1 MKVCASFL
9 LFVFIFLSYIHVREA
24 IKGYDLPL
32 FPAGISTEK
41 DALYTSGFIDTTK
54 FIPRHVWIAV
64 RNSSDEKPKH
74 TAALMERNKLWNFHF
89 YGNEEKDNF
98 MREHFA
104 GTSILW
110 AYEILNPAIG
120 CSRPEIWRLAI
131 LLKYGGVYM
140 DDDSTI
146 EAELDSVVGLQD
158 KFIGGKEPYNFD
170 DRCYRDDYV
179 SESCCY
185 W

>member
-1 MKVCASFL
+1 MKVLTPFL
-9 LFVFIFLSYIHVREA
+9 FIIIFILSYEVHVQEA
-24 IKGYDLPL
+24 ITATTKRGYDLPL
-32 FPAGISTEK
+32 FPTEIWTEK
-41 DALYTSGFIDTTK
+41 DATYTSGFLDTTK

-89 YGNEEKDNF
+89 YGNEEKDDF
-98 MREHFA
+98 MRLHFA

-131 LLKYGGVYM
+131 LFKYG
-140 DDDSTI
+140 
-146 EAELDSVVGLQD
+146 
-158 KFIGGKEPYNFD
+158 
-170 DRCYRDDYV
+170 
-179 SESCCY
+179 
-185 W
+185 